1 MVLLFSEHGNNVAL
15 ETTLTVKSKGLVLCS
30 LYSHNTLTILF
41 SPKSTNEF
49 MVLKGQ
55 RNVTKTLRE
64 RRVEWVYMWHPSRLE
79 GILLVN

>member
-1 MVLLFSEHGNNVAL
+1 MRTYFLVLLFSEHGNNVAL

-49 MVLKGQ
+49 MV
-55 RNVTKTLRE
+55 
-64 RRVEWVYMWHPSRLE
+64 
-79 GILLVN
+79 